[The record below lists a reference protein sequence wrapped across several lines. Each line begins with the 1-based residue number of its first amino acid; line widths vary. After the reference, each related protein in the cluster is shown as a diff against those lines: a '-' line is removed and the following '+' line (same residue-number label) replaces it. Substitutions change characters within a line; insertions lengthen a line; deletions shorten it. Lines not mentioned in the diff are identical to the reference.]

1 MKRCFHCGRQ
11 LEPEKDFCPYCMTRQ
26 SPVSPKR
33 NRSFIRLF
41 WKPGMI
47 LAAALLLVMT
57 AWIFSLN
64 ETTIPPAIDDDS
76 AVSTTVSLAPTVSC
90 GSTVGHAAATE
101 THPEAHPTATVSLSG
116 STAAETRFPETK
128 RAPTTPPSL
137 ETAPVQHQAPMEE
150 IRRGVQSKLDFDIR
164 QIMVSEGLVE
174 QGTWYTP
181 YEDMEILVN
190 RIVEI
195 LRIQYSNAVP
205 RIPMVYYLRL
215 GEDSYGNPYIYA
227 GTGYVNA
234 PLKNESFDSQTCVR
248 EVIANIQQLK
258 PEHRFLEV
266 PYPYITSFITLPF
279 SCPTSWTQE
288 EIAKAYANYLSGI
301 SFSEELYIVYLGTR
315 SITNGITGMTEEQHV
330 FASPVYGG

>member
-11 LEPEKDFCPYCMTRQ
+11 LEPGKHFCPHCMTRQ

-41 WKPGMI
+41 WKPGAI
-47 LAAALLLVMT
+47 LAAALLLVMI
-57 AWIFSLN
+57 ARLFSLN
-64 ETTIPPAIDDDS
+64 ETKSPPAIADAS
-76 AVSTTVSLAPTVSC
+76 ATASPAPTVSY
-90 GSTVGHAAATE
+90 GSTAGHAAATE
-101 THPEAHPTATVSLSG
+101 THPEAHPIATVPLSG
-116 STAAETRFPETK
+116 STAAETRFPETT
-128 RAPTTPPSL
+128 RAPTTPTSL

-150 IRRGVQSKLDFDIR
+150 IRRRVQSKLDFDIR
-164 QIMVSEGLVE
+164 QITVSDGLVE
-174 QGTWYTP
+174 SGTWYNP

-190 RIVEI
+190 RLVEI
-195 LRIQYSNAVP
+195 LKMEYINAVP
-205 RIPMVYYLRL
+205 QIPMVYYLRL
-215 GEDSYGNPYIYA
+215 GEDSYGSPYIYA

-234 PLKNESFDSQTCVR
+234 PLKNEAFDSQTCIR
-248 EVIANIQQLK
+248 EVITNIQQLK

-266 PYPYITSFITLPF
+266 PYPYITSFITLTF

-315 SITNGITGMTEEQHV
+315 SITNGITGITEEQHV
-330 FASPVYGG
+330 FGSPVYGG